1 MTSHYHQ
8 IWETLVV
15 ANQQLKQ
22 WLHKNQPLPNNTT
35 TTTTQDTPHQTSQN
49 SSQVELEME
58 IVKELEQ
65 SMSEIGS
72 VDSLLGKELDTSRL
86 DDLSQ
91 QRQQLLEDAVE
102 CEDDYVLL
110 HRDTHRHVCKTMDY
124 ILDQDA
130 KYLSKMKENWQQ
142 LLVDCVKPR
151 WQRHVDKKQPQN
163 VVKKECND
171 TSDKQ
176 YEQGQKNIHQPSYTT
191 ATRNNH
197 QGHGHDSYTRGK
209 VRIEVTPF
217 YRRLVFPNGSCKEI
231 YSNGRMETY
240 YAPSQIHKIDFS
252 NGTRLILF
260 PNGQL
265 ERHLSDGRVEVVY
278 PDGSIGLVS
287 KDGKSERLFL
297 GNGRVLY
304 KG

>member
-8 IWETLVV
+8 IWETLLV

-22 WLHKNQPLPNNTT
+22 WLYKNQPLPNATT
-35 TTTTQDTPHQTSQN
+35 TITTQDTPHQTSQN
-49 SSQVELEME
+49 SSRVELEME

-72 VDSLLGKELDTSRL
+72 VDSLPGKELDTSRL
-86 DDLSQ
+86 DDLSR
-91 QRQQLLEDAVE
+91 QRQLLEDAVE

-142 LLVDCVKPR
+142 LLLDCVKPR
-151 WQRHVDKKQPQN
+151 WQHHVDKKQPQN

-197 QGHGHDSYTRGK
+197 QGHRHDSYARGK

-217 YRRLVFPNGSCKEI
+217 YKRLVFPNGSCKEI

-287 KDGKSERLFL
+287 KDGKRERLFL